1 MTFAA
6 SRLMTVILGLLSVV
20 WSAGWAW
27 YYDLGPLRHD
37 DDSWAVKIT
46 NSYPD
51 RLPAI
56 ELVRNP
62 SLWKGPI
69 IPTVYHASYVIWPSV
84 YSPIVVNILSFAAS
98 AMILHRLLIAA
109 GLHPVAVMW
118 GVFGWI
124 IYPAYR
130 YHYAM
135 YYAEPV
141 VTLLSSLLLWLIV
154 RRPQRAFSSGL
165 LAGILLLARPPF
177 LIVVGL
183 IPLAIL
189 IKGRQKDAAMMILG
203 TAITFFPWG
212 IRNLIVHGT
221 YVPLT
226 VEGGQTLFHGS
237 YLPLDNIHWQ
247 EFREDPE
254 VAKILRVAPGDPIER
269 MNYLAAIAKRQVLED
284 PGGQFMRCLR
294 KAQRFWMNVEADSFI
309 PHRNTGGAMAIM
321 LPMAVVGALRNRL
334 VPVVTWMAIWILG
347 LWAMH
352 AAVFGINRYS
362 YPVFPLAATLAAS
375 AIWRSKTIPAS
386 D

>member
-1 MTFAA
+1 
-6 SRLMTVILGLLSVV
+6 MTVMLGLLSVL

-27 YYDLGPLRHD
+27 YYDLGPLQHD
-37 DDSWAVKIT
+37 VDSWAIKIT
-46 NSYPD
+46 NTYPQH
-51 RLPAI
+51 LPAI

-69 IPTVYHASYVIWPSV
+69 IPTIYHASYVIWPSV
-84 YSPIVVNILSFAAS
+84 YSPIFVNILSFAAS
-98 AMILHRLLIAA
+98 AMLLHRLFIAA
-109 GLHPVAVMW
+109 GLHPVAVTW
-118 GVFGWI
+118 GIFGWI

-141 VTLLSSLLLWLIV
+141 VTLLSSWLLWLIV
-154 RRPQRAFSSGL
+154 QRPQRDLSSGL

-177 LIVVGL
+177 LIVIGL
-183 IPLAIL
+183 IPFAMWIQ
-189 IKGRQKDAAMMILG
+189 GRRKNAFAFAAG
-203 TAITFFPWG
+203 AAITFLPWG

-237 YLPLDNIHWQ
+237 YLPLDNVHWQ
-247 EFREDPE
+247 EFRDDPA
-254 VAKILRVAPGDPIER
+254 VAKILSLAPKDPIER

-284 PGGQFMRCLR
+284 PSGQFVRCLR
-294 KAQRFWMNVEADSFI
+294 KAQRFWMNVEPDSFI
-309 PHRNTGGAMAIM
+309 PHRNTGVPMALM
-321 LPMAVVGALRNRL
+321 LPLAVIGAVRNRRL
-334 VPVVTWMAIWILG
+334 PIVTWMGIWILG

-375 AIWRSKTIPAS
+375 VIWRSQTIPAS